1 MDERSRPTGGLE
13 PAVRLFAGEIARTRF
28 FEGGTFLSPTGAC
41 GRRVFFAG
49 ALTAVWTGE
58 GRVCARVADPTG
70 TLLLSAGWR
79 ESEAAA
85 ALQAMDVPAFVAV
98 TGRPVQEEE
107 GPCLVPETVVLAAR
121 QVRDTWVLRT
131 ADLTIS
137 RAEAVLAVLCGE
149 GDDPD
154 ANAAVERY
162 DLTPDAL
169 SEFVQMVRDAL
180 ATVHEGDEA
189 GAAPLDAR
197 ALVISLLEEA
207 PGRRAAEADLV
218 AAAVERGIGEA
229 DVEAAIEA
237 LMAEGECYMPSTGQV
252 RLI

>member
-1 MDERSRPTGGLE
+1 MNERSGPSGGLE
-13 PAVRLFAGEIARTRF
+13 PAVRLFAGELARTRF

-85 ALQAMDVPAFVAV
+85 ALQAMEVPAFVAV
-98 TGRPVQEEE
+98 TGRPVPDE
-107 GPCLVPETVVLAAR
+107 GGPSLVPETVVLAAR

-131 ADLTIS
+131 ADLTLS
-137 RAEAVLAVLCGE
+137 RAEAVLAVLSDE
-149 GDDPD
+149 GADPD
-154 ANAAVERY
+154 ALAAVERY
-162 DLTPDAL
+162 ALTPDVLAEL
-169 SEFVQMVRDAL
+169 LQMVKDAL
-180 ATVHEGDEA
+180 ESVHEGDGT

-218 AAAVERGIGEA
+218 AAAGERGIGQAEA
-229 DVEAAIEA
+229 EAAIEA